1 MEYMM
6 RPVSAAALK
15 NRDVYLDCARGIGIL
30 LVVCTHVQRGIHD
43 ARLLDGTYPFAGI
56 DYILCTVAR
65 PLFFLLAGL
74 HVSSS
79 LHRGEMRFLQSK
91 LWTIVMPYFLWSV
104 IQGTVQVLMSGGV
117 NHPLHFSDWPRLFFA
132 PIGQLW
138 FLYALMVWHGL
149 AMVANRVSV
158 HLMILAI
165 LAFVLSPW
173 APSEFFGM
181 VMKMGVFY
189 AFGVIYARHLSMYLK
204 FLETKSIFIAATLC
218 YALAVVVAQQF
229 GPSEAW
235 TALPAAFL
243 GCALVL
249 AMAHKIEN
257 MGIGKVFAYLGLV
270 SMPIYL
276 MHILAGSG
284 TRIVLMRLHVHS
296 APFHLVA
303 GIAAGIL
310 VPMAVHA
317 VYQKMRSQRQKKPV
331 MVAPVGLTL
340 EM

>member
-1 MEYMM
+1 MGYTMS
-6 RPVSAAALK
+6 PVSSATPK

-30 LVVCTHVQRGIHD
+30 LVVCTHMQRGMND

-56 DYILCTVAR
+56 DYALCTVAR
-65 PLFFLLAGL
+65 SLFFLLAGF

-79 LHRGEMRFLQSK
+79 LQKGEMRFLQSK

-104 IQGTVQVLMSGGV
+104 IQGTVQVMMSGGV

-132 PIGQLW
+132 PIGQFW
-138 FLYALMVWHGL
+138 FLYALMIWHLL
-149 AMVANRVSV
+149 AMVANRASV
-158 HLMILAI
+158 NLMILAV
-165 LAFVLSPW
+165 LAFVLSSSVPN
-173 APSEFFGM
+173 EFFGM

-189 AFGVIYARHLSMYLK
+189 AFGVIHSRNLDMYLK
-204 FLETKSIFIAATLC
+204 FLENKSIFIAATLC
-218 YALAVVVAQQF
+218 FALAVVLARQF

-284 TRIVLMRLHVHS
+284 TRIVLMRFHVHS
-296 APFHLVA
+296 VPFHLVA
-303 GIAAGIL
+303 GVAAGII
-310 VPMAVHA
+310 VPIAVHA
-317 VYQKMRSQRQKKPV
+317 VYQKVKLQRQKKPV
-331 MVAPVGLTL
+331 IVAPVGFTL
-340 EM
+340 EV